1 MPVRAISTLLIAGL
15 LSIGLPEESAAQA
28 RQSQAAFET
37 AIRDNSTSPY
47 VVLITVV
54 DDRTGQASSGCNTAN
69 LLRGAI
75 YLEKWGSI
83 DRDAAPEAN
92 TRRKEVE
99 KIAVENLSHVFHFS
113 NPAALKNI
121 LPFRDWEACA
131 AIEQGSRV
139 RIGDRSGQIILG
151 PFVEGPNINLS
162 SRPPPAY
169 PKPNNEGGTTVV
181 LLVGRDGELKESK
194 LTGSSGS
201 AGWDE
206 AVLVA
211 LSACRFTPRTID
223 GEPVPEATWTTISI
237 GNRARW

>member
-1 MPVRAISTLLIAGL
+1 VVRAISTSLIAGL
-15 LSIGLPEESAAQA
+15 LSIGLPGESAAQA
-28 RQSQAAFET
+28 RQSHAAFET

-54 DDRTGQASSGCNTAN
+54 DDRTGQTSSGCNTAN

-83 DRDAAPEAN
+83 DRDAVPEARSRHN
-92 TRRKEVE
+92 EVE
-99 KIAVENLSHVFHFS
+99 KIALENTSHIFHFS

-121 LPFRDWEACA
+121 LPFRYWEACA

-151 PFVEGPNINLS
+151 PFVEGPNIDRS
-162 SRPPPAY
+162 SCPPPTY
-169 PKPNNEGGTTVV
+169 PKPNNEGGTTVA
-181 LLVGRDGELKESK
+181 LLVGQDGKLKESK
-194 LTGSSGS
+194 LTESSGS

-206 AVLVA
+206 AVLAA
-211 LSACRFTPRTID
+211 LSACRFSPRTID
-223 GEPVPEATWTTISI
+223 GEPVPEATWMTISM